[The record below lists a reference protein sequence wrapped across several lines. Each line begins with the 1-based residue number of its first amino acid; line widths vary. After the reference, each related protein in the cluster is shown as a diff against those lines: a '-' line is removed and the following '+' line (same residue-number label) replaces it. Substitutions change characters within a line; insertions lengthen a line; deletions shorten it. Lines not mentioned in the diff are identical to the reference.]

1 MKLELFE
8 EGTGDFGGI
17 SIVDLWYSQVH
28 SAFELILNFYVL
40 GLLALF
46 WMCHCQTKKQKHL
59 SSCLDDKC
67 F

>member
-1 MKLELFE
+1 MKLDLFE
-8 EGTGDFGGI
+8 EGTEI
-17 SIVDLWYSQVH
+17 LEASQLWHSQVH
-28 SAFELILNFYVL
+28 SAFVLILNFYV
-40 GLLALF
+40 LALF